1 MTPTAT
7 APKRGVLAS
16 FALLLGLASVDGF
29 ALVVSDGQV
38 VTVNSQRTEDVT
50 VAAGGTLQVVEGAV
64 IDGAITVSGS
74 LIVTGGTLATNTR
87 THHIELE
94 NSGSAEISGGTF
106 NTNNFYVQDTA
117 ELTVSGGVWNNHRF
131 YIQDNARTNFSGGLF
146 NGTIYYFQGDSISSI
161 SGGEFSLTGTLYS
174 QGNGQVTITGG
185 VFNDDAGGELWVVG
199 SSSMEIRGGSFN
211 LPIQVQ
217 QDGQLSIFGHPA
229 FNYPFGSYEDGS
241 DLDGATL
248 TGRLF
253 SGDTFSSTIAIDED
267 VDAAAKVTLVNL
279 INPDL
284 APPAAATPVPTS
296 PIWLLGIM
304 AGLLSLVGFRKL
316 RKA

>member
-1 MTPTAT
+1 MLPFKTAAVT
-7 APKRGVLAS
+7 CAS
-16 FALLLGLASVDGF
+16 ALFLCVASVDGF
-29 ALVVSDGQV
+29 ALAVSNGEV
-38 VTVNSQRTEDVT
+38 VTVNSQLTEDVT
-50 VAAGGTLQVVEGAV
+50 VAAGGTLKVVEGAV

-74 LIVTGGTLATNTR
+74 LIVTGGTLATNTL
-87 THHIELE
+87 THNIKLE

-131 YIQDNARTNFSGGLF
+131 YIQGNARTNFSGGSF
-146 NGTIYYFQGDSISSI
+146 NGDTYYFQGNSISSI

-174 QGNGQVTITGG
+174 QGDGQVTITGG
-185 VFNDDAGGELWVVG
+185 VFNDDAGGELWVTG

-211 LPIQVQ
+211 LPIQIQ
-217 QDGQLSIFGHPA
+217 QGGQLSIFGHTA

-253 SGDTFSSTIAIDED
+253 SGDTFSSTIAIDD
-267 VDAAAKVTLVNL
+267 QGRSPAAEVTLVYLFNSAL
-279 INPDL
+279 IL
-284 APPAAATPVPTS
+284 PVPTLPLFGLGILVS
-296 PIWLLGIM
+296 LLGLF
-304 AGLLSLVGFRKL
+304 GLRKL
-316 RKA
+316 RQ